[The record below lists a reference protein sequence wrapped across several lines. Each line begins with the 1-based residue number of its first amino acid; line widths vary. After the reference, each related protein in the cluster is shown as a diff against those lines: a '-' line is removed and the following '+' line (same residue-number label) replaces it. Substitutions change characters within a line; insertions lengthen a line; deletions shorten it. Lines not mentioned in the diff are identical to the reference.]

1 MLQPYTIGIACSSR
15 GIACSNCDLRS
26 PRTVVALP
34 VGRGWA
40 MVEDA
45 FTHPSGAWMGHPQ
58 RLAQR
63 QKQISFGNDNR
74 KGNSNN
80 KGNGK
85 DKRNCRMG
93 C

>member
-1 MLQPYTIGIACSSR
+1 
-15 GIACSNCDLRS
+15 
-26 PRTVVALP
+26 
-34 VGRGWA
+34 